1 LEEVIRLCSIL
12 HVNIEDIIDINNE
25 QTHATKETL
34 SRIQNHLDNMTESQ
48 LLVVEKF
55 ISDIIPYIKKSTPD

>member
-1 LEEVIRLCSIL
+1 MEEVIRLCSIL